1 MCMYLAIRSDKSTAK
16 VYILTADGE
25 IAAKKV
31 WEADRELARDLP
43 GVIDDL
49 VKNDYTK
56 LTGVIVYR
64 GPGSFTGLR
73 IGANVANAIS
83 YAQDIPIVGTSGDDW
98 LMEGVKHLGAGQND
112 RIALPEYG
120 AAPHIT
126 PPKK

>member
-1 MCMYLAIRSDKSTAK
+1 MYLAIRSDKSMAE
-16 VYILTADGE
+16 VYILEADGGVV
-25 IAAKKV
+25 AKKV
-31 WEADRELARDLP
+31 WDADRELARDLP

-83 YAQDIPIVGTSGDDW
+83 YAENIPIVGSNGEAW
-98 LMEGVKHLGAGQND
+98 LTDGTRRLGGGQND
-112 RIALPEYG
+112 KIALPEYG

>member
-1 MCMYLAIRSDKSTAK
+1 MCMYLAIRSDKSTAE
-16 VYILTADGE
+16 VYILTASDE
-25 IAAKKV
+25 VATEKV
-31 WEADRELARDLP
+31 WDADRELARDLP

-83 YAQDIPIVGTSGDDW
+83 YAQNIPIVGTNDEDW
-98 LMEGVKHLGAGQND
+98 LAKGVERLNAGQND
-112 RIALPEYG
+112 KIALPEYG